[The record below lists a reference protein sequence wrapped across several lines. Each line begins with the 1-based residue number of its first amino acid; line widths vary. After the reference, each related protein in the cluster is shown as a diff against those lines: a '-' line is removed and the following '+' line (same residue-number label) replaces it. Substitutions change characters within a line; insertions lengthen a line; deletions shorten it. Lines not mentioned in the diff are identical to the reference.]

1 MPEDQDE
8 TQAGGGA
15 LGQDELDK
23 VIQQA
28 QDQGAEGPD
37 AASDASGELVTRDE
51 AEKAENEDA
60 EGREVD
66 PGPGDEKP
74 KPVDLPEFE
83 TPPAGPAAGGID
95 LLMDVDL
102 EVKIELGGAQ
112 MAIEDILKLRKG
124 SVVELDKLAG
134 DPVDILVNDRPVAK
148 GEILVVNDNFCVRV
162 TEITDTRAGL
172 KPKSDSD
179 E

>member
-8 TQAGGGA
+8 IQAGGGA

-23 VIQQA
+23 VVQEA
-28 QDQGAEGPD
+28 QNPEAGQEETSED
-37 AASDASGELVTRDE
+37 ASDELVTRGEVEE
-51 AEKAENEDA
+51 AEKEDA
-60 EGREVD
+60 EGRETAS
-66 PGPGDEKP
+66 GDEEA
-74 KPVDLPEFE
+74 KPVELPELE
-83 TPPAGPAAGGID
+83 TPPAGQVAGGID
-95 LLMDVDL
+95 LLMDVGLD
-102 EVKIELGGAQ
+102 VKIELGGAQ

-162 TEITDTRAGL
+162 TEITDPQAGL